1 MDTMRKYLWILKA
14 ISKLKLSTQKDVI
27 TRFLTAEK
35 KYLPDKK
42 TKADVSDI
50 LRCALCPNMCR
61 FDCPV
66 LDAVKSETFSPSGKT
81 RIAYALEMDRF
92 LSDDA
97 VALMY
102 VCAGCDACK
111 QWCPFN
117 FSVEELL
124 IGVRKDISDKG
135 MVPPSLVH
143 FVENL
148 KKNHTVYE
156 GGNTSLG
163 LSEEGELQ
171 KDVLYFAGCTTLNR
185 MKKVAQATIKILEKA
200 GIDYTVLPEEWC
212 CGAPLSLLGFDSDF
226 KKFAEHNVK
235 AFREYKTLICSCPTC
250 VHMFKEVYPKMGF
263 PLKVEV
269 LHTSQFFLQLA
280 KEGKIKLGECNKE
293 YVYHDPCALSRKL
306 NITKEPR
313 ELLESI
319 PGLTLKEVQLNQ
331 KETRCCGMGGM
342 LGFTNPEI
350 ASAITKKRSEELRGV
365 SDSIV
370 TACPVCEFALK
381 RANTGEILDISEL
394 ILKVLK

>member
-1 MDTMRKYLWILKA
+1 MMDTMRKYLWILKA

-50 LRCALCPNMCR
+50 LKCALCPNMCR

-66 LDAVKSETFSPSGKT
+66 LDAVKSETFSPSGKA
-81 RIAYALEMDRF
+81 RIAYVLEMDRF

-135 MVPPSLVH
+135 MVPPSLVQ

-163 LSEEGELQ
+163 LKPEGEL
-171 KDVLYFAGCTTLNR
+171 KGDVLYFAGCTTLNR
-185 MKKVAQATIKILEKA
+185 MKKVAQATTKVLEKRFPQA
-200 GIDYTVLPEEWC
+200 
-212 CGAPLSLLGFDSDF
+212 SQNSDF
-226 KKFAEHNVK
+226 PHSEQALTFPGRADGEEHYLPTG
-235 AFREYKTLICSCPTC
+235 FRRFSKNN
-250 VHMFKEVYPKMGF
+250 G
-263 PLKVEV
+263 
-269 LHTSQFFLQLA
+269 
-280 KEGKIKLGECNKE
+280 
-293 YVYHDPCALSRKL
+293 
-306 NITKEPR
+306 
-313 ELLESI
+313 
-319 PGLTLKEVQLNQ
+319 
-331 KETRCCGMGGM
+331 
-342 LGFTNPEI
+342 
-350 ASAITKKRSEELRGV
+350 
-365 SDSIV
+365 
-370 TACPVCEFALK
+370 
-381 RANTGEILDISEL
+381 
-394 ILKVLK
+394 